1 MIGNNENIR
10 AVVSMFQN
18 GAQHLVE
25 GYVLVGK
32 GVGTNVVHLCVVTD
46 IVGRN
51 GIEPVSRAVFAGLDH
66 PREVRGMFR
75 Q

>member
-1 MIGNNENIR
+1 MVRNDENIC
-10 AVVSMFQN
+10 AIVSMFQN

-32 GVGTNVVHLCVVTD
+32 GFGTNAVHLCVVTD

-66 PREVRGMFR
+66 PGEVRGMFR